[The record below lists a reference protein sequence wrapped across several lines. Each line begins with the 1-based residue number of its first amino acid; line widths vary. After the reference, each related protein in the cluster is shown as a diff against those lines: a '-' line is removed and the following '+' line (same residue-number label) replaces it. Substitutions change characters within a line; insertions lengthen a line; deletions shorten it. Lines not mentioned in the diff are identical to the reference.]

1 MSLSELELF
10 LAQAQFKPELPNLA
24 VELNPN
30 TLPERNRLVKKFAK
44 GQRYH
49 QTSIE
54 LI

>member
-1 MSLSELELF
+1 MNFF
-10 LAQAQFKPELPNLA
+10 LAKAQFKPELPNLA

-30 TLPERNRLVKKFAK
+30 TLPERKRLVKKFAK
-44 GQRYH
+44 GPQYH